1 MAAQL
6 GELSLE
12 EAAQQAAGNWKSFEC
27 FVWFR
32 QDIEDADDWCIV
44 YNQHRDSGL
53 IDESNA
59 RVIERELT
67 KFTEGDDPDVVP
79 ERHDHYLVG
88 WIEGYSIRVFRNG
101 EVTPAFTR
109 YMELQSAL
117 EDYPILDQDDYST
130 REYEVTL
137 DNINDA
143 AWRVKGDYDLPDGWQ
158 EAVYDWLSDH
168 DCSEIEN
175 TVDQGG
181 YPSETALRAAFK
193 ALGYDSAE
201 AVTV

>member
-1 MAAQL
+1 MATQL
-6 GELSLE
+6 GELTLE
-12 EAAQQAAGNWKSFEC
+12 EAAQQAAGNWKSFDC

-32 QDIEDADDWCIV
+32 SDLEDADDWCVV

-59 RVIERELT
+59 HVIQRELA
-67 KFTEGDDPDVVP
+67 KFAESDDPDVVP

-88 WIEGYSIRVFRNG
+88 WIEGFSIRVFKNG
-101 EVTPAFTR
+101 DITPAFAR
-109 YMELQSAL
+109 YFDLQNAL

-130 REYEVTL
+130 REYEATVE
-137 DNINDA
+137 NIA
-143 AWRVKGDYDLPDGWQ
+143 ACAWRLKHDYDLPEDWQ
-158 EAVYDWLSDH
+158 QAVYSWLSDNE
-168 DCSEIEN
+168 CSEMEN
-175 TVDQGG
+175 TDDQGG
-181 YPSETALRAAFK
+181 YPSEEALQAAFT

>member
-1 MAAQL
+1 MAIQL

-12 EAAQQAAGNWKSFEC
+12 EAAQQAAGNWKSFDC

-32 QDIEDADDWCIV
+32 QDIEDADNWCIV
-44 YNQHRDSGL
+44 YCQHRDSGL

-59 RVIERELT
+59 HVIEQEMM

-79 ERHDHYLVG
+79 ENHSHWLVG
-88 WIEGYSIRVFRNG
+88 TVEGFSIRVYKDD
-101 EVTPAFTR
+101 EITPAFTR
-109 YMELQSAL
+109 YVELQNAL

-130 REYEVTL
+130 REYEATL
-137 DNINDA
+137 ENIDDA
-143 AWRVKGDYDLPDGWQ
+143 SWHVKSDYDLPDYWQ
-158 EAVYDWLSDH
+158 QAVYSWLSEH

-175 TVDQGG
+175 TDDQGG
-181 YPSETALRAAFK
+181 YPSEEALQTAFE
-193 ALGYDSAE
+193 ALGYGNAK

>member
-1 MAAQL
+1 MATRL
-6 GELSLE
+6 GELTLE
-12 EAAQQAAGNWKSFEC
+12 EAAQQAAGNWKSFDH

-32 QDIEDADDWCIV
+32 QDIEDADDWCII

-67 KFTEGDDPDVVP
+67 TFAEGNDPDVVP

-88 WIEGYSIRVFRNG
+88 WIEGFSIRVFRNG
-101 EVTPAFTR
+101 EVTPAFGR
-109 YMELQSAL
+109 YMELQNAL

-130 REYEVTL
+130 REYEATL
-137 DNINDA
+137 ENIADC
-143 AWRVKGDYDLPDGWQ
+143 AWRLKDDYDLPDGWQ
-158 EAVYDWLSDH
+158 YEVYDWLS
-168 DCSEIEN
+168 CSEIEN
-175 TVDQGG
+175 TDDQGG